1 MQVTKILLYALKR
14 TCSIIFLFYQY
25 MILTQIQCSFIQ
37 RMSLLIFRVS
47 MICEKGFL
55 IKTHSPP

>member
-25 MILTQIQCSFIQ
+25 MILTQIQCSFI
-37 RMSLLIFRVS
+37 
-47 MICEKGFL
+47 
-55 IKTHSPP
+55 